1 MTTGKRGPS
10 DGANYP
16 QEGDDEQ
23 DEEYKKKK
31 SLKKDEKYNEELE
44 KLEEAGEQAKERR
57 KEGIKQYEKKETDT
71 KKQVRKKGEE
81 IKIGG
86 QKVKPKKVYSHE
98 KGMGVFIRNRTKL
111 GKIKNGLRKVRG
123 LSVKEKKLFP
133 EIAVAYNPEK
143 IVFRKDKLKK
153 LLSEL
158 RRLKSGGRG
167 GTDFKR
173 LEKTFDKDFLKK
185 TFSNKRKINRIGE
198 VLFGKES
205 HKHKMKQSSNRNPG
219 AGKSGSTSP
228 SRIKRF

>member
-1 MTTGKRGPS
+1 MTTGKKGPS
-10 DGANYP
+10 DGADYP

-23 DEEYKKKK
+23 DEEYRKKE
-31 SLKKDEKYNEELE
+31 SLKKDEKYNKELKE
-44 KLEEAGEQAKERR
+44 LEEAGKQAEERR

-71 KKQVRKKGEE
+71 KKQVREKEGE

-86 QKVKPKKVYSHE
+86 QKVKPKKVYFHK
-98 KGMGVFIRNRTKL
+98 KGTGVFIRNKTKL
-111 GKIKNGLRKVRG
+111 GKIEKSLKKVRG
-123 LSVKEKKLFP
+123 LSAEEKKLFP
-133 EIAVAYNPEK
+133 KIAVAYNPEK

-198 VLFGKES
+198 VLFGKKS